1 MNNNS
6 YIFYGTES
14 EWTQNASNFDFPY
27 IAYTHDA
34 GNVYIS
40 PFEGGSGGQ
49 QPEPVYQ
56 TFTYT
61 RVFDNFKYLRD
72 GESDPAGLYADVT
85 IGIDTQSGRATVSK
99 NQTTANSD
107 GWQLIYN
114 TSNDAVTISKQFTV
128 DTTLT
133 LQEQIASIN
142 NSQIHVFLDPRTT
155 LYDNMG
161 IELIW
166 QGEDYMDGADL
177 HRKLFDGSLQSLVS
191 DYISTAGLNALT
203 NITIPAV
210 GMDELYEPDQNGS
223 GTPFTAYN
231 IGSIYYTGLNTIY
244 DSTGAR
250 QTSIP
255 MRIVFNGQTRDFIVG
270 GTQSFNNSFNGL
282 HYQYM
287 AVGQDAGKLSLYLQF
302 DYDVVLTD
310 AEKIAL
316 LSNTDYTLY
325 YTGSNIFTQ
334 AGDEYE
340 CGASSDSNGYIIDQ
354 FSEYSLLVQN
364 GTVADSTQTYDIW
377 ENFTQAQGGSG
388 TDMNIPVTYT
398 IQNLNG
404 MYNEKFDYD
413 PTQDS
418 GTAITVVNSRTH
430 GEQQYA
436 VHNPMVLQIFDTNEV
451 SQDDIWDSQYA
462 QYVHELTLDTDFT
475 DTEICGALFSY
486 DSANDELTV
495 TYNGINFT
503 SGTTASDVMSDTST
517 YENGIHVVI
526 KGSAGDFWKYN
537 IYTADGDLINT
548 DKKWYDTI
556 NNTEGVSPTYYIL
569 NLSPLTTV
577 YEIQDGEYS
586 FYPYIDETID
596 MLADR
601 FTVLKDYFYIQYNAD
616 TYDNE
621 QHLRPGNNVLKL
633 EYNNW
638 SGTTPSSVNSFS
650 LEYSLDNQQ
659 TWQTINVSQN
669 NAGQILIPAHDENAL
684 DYKPLNVYFRAP
696 ENTPL
701 SNGISDNQNYAYT
714 FKNVVYDGTIDA
726 FRDATIADGIECY
739 ACGNIMS
746 LIYGEEATVN
756 GADFTSTYTIP
767 SSWCFNSLF
776 RGLTTLTSA
785 ADIWMPSPLTEGCYA
800 HMYQNSGVTGVTIK
814 TPDYDMFN
822 DAAFAYAYIC
832 AGCTNL
838 TQIDLSASLLY
849 NYEFSHA
856 FDGCNNNN
864 LGPVWIYK
872 FAGPASGNT
881 GCTDSWM
888 NNFPASGTIYYDA
901 TDATAVTSLPTN
913 SSSGIPSG
921 WTTEAQNN

>member
-14 EWTQNASNFDFPY
+14 EWTQNQSNFDFPY
-27 IAYTHDA
+27 IAYTNDA

-40 PFEGGSGGQ
+40 PFEGGGGQ

-72 GESDPAGLYADVT
+72 MNSDPSGLYADII

-99 NQTTANSD
+99 NQTTANSN

-128 DTTLT
+128 DTALT
-133 LQEQIASIN
+133 LQEQIASID
-142 NSQIHVFLDPRTT
+142 NSQIHVFLDPRTP
-155 LYDNMG
+155 LYDNMAV
-161 IELIW
+161 ELIW
-166 QGEDYMDGADL
+166 QGEDYMDGAEL

-191 DYISTAGLNALT
+191 DYISTAGVNALT
-203 NITIPAV
+203 NITISAV
-210 GMDELYEPDQNGS
+210 GMDELYEPDPNGS
-223 GTPFTAYN
+223 GNGFTTYYY
-231 IGSIYYTGLNTIY
+231 SYIYYTGLNTIY
-244 DSTGAR
+244 DSTGVR

-255 MRIVFNGQTRDFIVG
+255 MRLVFNGQTRDFTVG
-270 GTQSFNNSFNGL
+270 GNSNMSGNFNGIG
-282 HYQYM
+282 YNYF
-287 AVGQDAGKLSLYLQF
+287 ATGNDAGKLKLIFQF
-302 DYDVVLTD
+302 ECDPVLTD

-334 AGDEYE
+334 AGDEYQ
-340 CGASSDSNGYIIDQ
+340 CDASSDSNGYIIGQ
-354 FSEYSLLVQN
+354 FSEYNAFVPN
-364 GTVADSTQTYDIW
+364 NAVFAESTQTYNIW
-377 ENFTQAQGGSG
+377 DSFTQAQGGSG
-388 TDMNIPVTYT
+388 TDINIPVTYT

-418 GTAITVVNSRTH
+418 GTAITVVNSRTR
-430 GEQQYA
+430 GEQYYA
-436 VHNPMVLQIFDTNEV
+436 VHNPMVLQIFDTREV
-451 SQDDIWDSQYA
+451 SPDNIYDEQYA
-462 QYVHELTLDTDFT
+462 QYVHNLTLDSDFT

-486 DSANDELTV
+486 NSTTDELTV

-503 SGTTASDVMSDTST
+503 SGTTASDVMGDTSS
-517 YENGIHVVI
+517 YGNGIRITI
-526 KGSAGDFWKYN
+526 KDSSGEFWKYN
-537 IYTADGDLINT
+537 LYNAEGDLLGT
-548 DKKWYDTI
+548 DIKWHDTI

-577 YEIQDGEYS
+577 YEVQEGQYDFVSSIN
-586 FYPYIDETID
+586 ETID
-596 MLADR
+596 VLTDR
-601 FTVLKDYFYIQYNAD
+601 FVTLKDYFYIQYNAN
-616 TYDNE
+616 TYDTE
-621 QHLRPGNNVLKL
+621 EHMRPGNNVLKL

-650 LEYSLDNQQ
+650 LEYSLDNQK
-659 TWQTINVSQN
+659 TWQTINVSEDS
-669 NAGQILIPAHDENAL
+669 AGQILIPAHTAGVG
-684 DYKPLNVYFRAP
+684 DYTPLNVYFRAP
-696 ENTPL
+696 AAIQLTG
-701 SNGISDNQNYAYT
+701 GISDNQNYAYT

-726 FRDATIADGIECY
+726 FRDATIADGIGCSV
-739 ACGNIMS
+739 CGNIMS

-756 GADFTSTYTIP
+756 GADFTNTYTIP
-767 SSWCFNSLF
+767 CSWCFNSLF

-785 ADIWMPSPLTEGCYA
+785 QDLWMPSPLTEGCYA
-800 HMYQNSGVTGVTIK
+800 HMYQNSGVTGVSIK

-822 DAAFAYAYIC
+822 DGAMAYAYIC

-838 TQIDLSASLLY
+838 QQIDLYASLLY

-864 LGPVWIYK
+864 LSGVWISK
-872 FAGPASGNT
+872 FAGPASGKT

-921 WTTEAQNN
+921 WTTEAQDL